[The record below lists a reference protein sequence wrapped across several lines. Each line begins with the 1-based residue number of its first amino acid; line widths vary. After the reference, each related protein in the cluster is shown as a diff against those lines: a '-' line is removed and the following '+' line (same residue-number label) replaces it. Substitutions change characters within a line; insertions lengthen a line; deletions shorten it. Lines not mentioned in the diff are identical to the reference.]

1 MQPLIIHNKMPV
13 IFCHIYNITLVNYP
27 HDITGSHAKIPS
39 ITMIYILISK
49 PFPPKQTLLTLANS
63 HFSDITRPSRNKR
76 PGWAWKRATSI
87 AFRRQIR
94 WFMDVYDRHVHTL
107 TKLWW
112 VDWPI
117 LQPGRPSCMLV
128 FLPVQIRYLRCWELY
143 RMSLAETSWKL
154 PVRPTKQIPKGCSWF
169 AGNLVLS
176 QWFRR
181 TAGQL
186 VTGYTLETVNSVPC
200 FAAWQCCIRK

>member
-1 MQPLIIHNKMPV
+1 MRK
-13 IFCHIYNITLVNYP
+13 
-27 HDITGSHAKIPS
+27 SHQLRWY
-39 ITMIYILISK
+39 TRILISK
-49 PFPPKQTLLTLANS
+49 PFPPKQALLTLANS

-94 WFMDVYDRHVHTL
+94 WFMDVYDRYVHAL

-128 FLPVQIRYLRCWELY
+128 FLPVQMRYLRCWELY
-143 RMSLAETSWKL
+143 RMSLAETSWKGCISC
-154 PVRPTKQIPKGCSWF
+154 RWWPTKLIPKGWSWF
-169 AGNLVLS
+169 AGNLVLMVS
-176 QWFRR
+176 ANSWL
-181 TAGQL
+181 L
-186 VTGYTLETVNSVPC
+186 VTPIPWKT
-200 FAAWQCCIRK
+200 